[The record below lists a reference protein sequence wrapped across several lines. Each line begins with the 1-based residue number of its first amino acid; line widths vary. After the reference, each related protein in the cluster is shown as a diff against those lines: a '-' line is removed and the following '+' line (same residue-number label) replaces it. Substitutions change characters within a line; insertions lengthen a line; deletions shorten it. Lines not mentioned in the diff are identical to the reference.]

1 MPVVDLRRYQSIL
14 RELPPARREGRVREA
29 VGVALEAE
37 GLDVSIGELCHIHPG
52 RGALGADAEPIP
64 AEVVGFRGERFVLVP
79 LTDVQG
85 IGLGS
90 RVTATGHPF
99 QVPVGDAMLGRVLDG
114 LGQPIDG
121 LGPLPFQRS
130 YQPSPRPPSP
140 LGRQPISKLMPTG
153 VRAIDAAIACA
164 EGQRMGIFAGSGVGK
179 STLIG
184 MICRNIEADV
194 RVVALIGERG
204 REVRN
209 FIENDLG
216 PEGLSR
222 SVVIVSTSDQ
232 PAMLR
237 LKAAWV
243 ATAIAEY
250 FRDAGL
256 RVALMMDSVTRL
268 AMAQREIGLAAGEPP
283 TSRGY
288 TPSVFSLLPKVLE
301 RAGMGEV
308 GSITAFYTV
317 LVDGDD
323 LSEPV
328 TDAVRG
334 ILDGHIYLSR
344 DLANE
349 NHFPAIDVLGS
360 ISRVMRDIVDER
372 HYRLADDLRHIM
384 ATYHHARDMIDIG
397 AYTSGSNPMIDRAV
411 QLMGQINGFLRQAP
425 DDQTPLPA
433 ALERLEGILT
443 APAAPPVTGQL
454 GSAR

>member
-1 MPVVDLRRYQSIL
+1 MPTVNLNRYHEALS
-14 RELPPARREGRVREA
+14 ETPGARREGRVREA
-29 VGVALEAE
+29 VGIALEAE
-37 GLDVSIGELCHIHPG
+37 GLDVSIGELCHIHSRRQRSGKPG
-52 RGALGADAEPIP
+52 DEIP

-79 LTDVQG
+79 LTDVRG
-85 IGLGS
+85 IGPES
-90 RVTATGHPF
+90 RVTATGRSF
-99 QVPVGDAMLGRVLDG
+99 RVPVGDAMLGRVLDG
-114 LGQPIDG
+114 LGRPIDG
-121 LGPLPFQRS
+121 RGPLRVQHTYEPAQH
-130 YQPSPRPPSP
+130 PPSP
-140 LGRQPISKLMPTG
+140 LGRQPISRQIQTG
-153 VRAIDAAIACA
+153 VRAIDTAIACA

-194 RVVALIGERG
+194 RVIALIGERG

-216 PEGLSR
+216 PDGLAR

-243 ATAIAEY
+243 ATSIAEH

-256 RVALMMDSVTRL
+256 RTALMMDSVTRL

-323 LSEPV
+323 FTEPI

-344 DLANE
+344 ELANE

-360 ISRVMRDIVDER
+360 LSRVMRDIVEER
-372 HYRLADDLRHIM
+372 HYRLADDLRHVM

-397 AYTSGSNPMIDRAV
+397 AYSAGSNPKIDRAV
-411 QLMGQINGFLRQAP
+411 RLMGQISAFLQQTP
-425 DDQTPLPA
+425 DDLSPVSRSLD
-433 ALERLEGILT
+433 RIEGILN
-443 APAAPPVTGQL
+443 APDNAPLTTL
-454 GSAR
+454 GRPR

>member
-64 AEVVGFRGERFVLVP
+64 AEVVGCRGERSVLGP
-79 LTDVQG
+79 LSDVQG

-204 REVRN
+204 REVRD

-360 ISRVMRDIVDER
+360 ISR
-372 HYRLADDLRHIM
+372 
-384 ATYHHARDMIDIG
+384 
-397 AYTSGSNPMIDRAV
+397 
-411 QLMGQINGFLRQAP
+411 
-425 DDQTPLPA
+425 
-433 ALERLEGILT
+433 
-443 APAAPPVTGQL
+443 
-454 GSAR
+454 

>member
-1 MPVVDLRRYQSIL
+1 
-14 RELPPARREGRVREA
+14 
-29 VGVALEAE
+29 
-37 GLDVSIGELCHIHPG
+37 
-52 RGALGADAEPIP
+52 
-64 AEVVGFRGERFVLVP
+64 
-79 LTDVQG
+79 
-85 IGLGS
+85 
-90 RVTATGHPF
+90 
-99 QVPVGDAMLGRVLDG
+99 
-114 LGQPIDG
+114 
-121 LGPLPFQRS
+121 
-130 YQPSPRPPSP
+130 
-140 LGRQPISKLMPTG
+140 
-153 VRAIDAAIACA
+153 
-164 EGQRMGIFAGSGVGK
+164 MGIFAGSGVGK

-184 MICRNIEADV
+184 MICRNIEVDV

-216 PEGLSR
+216 PEGLAR

-250 FRDAGL
+250 FRDCGL

-288 TPSVFSLLPKVLE
+288 TPSVFSLLPRILE
-301 RAGMGEV
+301 RTGMGEV

-323 LSEPV
+323 LTEPV

-344 DLANE
+344 ALANE
-349 NHFPAIDVLGS
+349 SHFPAIDVLGS
-360 ISRVMRDIVDER
+360 ISRVMRDVVDER
-372 HYRLADDLRHIM
+372 HYRLSDDLRHIM
-384 ATYHHARDMIDIG
+384 AAYHHARDLIDIG
-397 AYTSGSNPMIDRAV
+397 AYTSGSNPAIDRAI
-411 QLMGQINGFLRQAP
+411 QLMGQINGFLRQTP
-425 DDQTPLPA
+425 DDPTDVRRG
-433 ALERLEGILT
+433 LERLEGILNAPET
-443 APAAPPVTGQL
+443 APVSAVEVTQ
-454 GSAR
+454 

>member
-1 MPVVDLRRYQSIL
+1 MPVIDLRRYHMALQDV
-14 RELPPARREGRVREA
+14 PDARREGRVREA
-29 VGVALEAE
+29 VGIALEAE
-37 GLDVSIGELCHIHPG
+37 GLDVSIGELCHIHPRRRNSG
-52 RGALGADAEPIP
+52 KPADEIP
-64 AEVVGFRGERFVLVP
+64 AEVVGFHGERFVLVP
-79 LTDVQG
+79 LTDVHG
-85 IGLGS
+85 IGPES
-90 RVTATGHPF
+90 RVTATGHAF
-99 QVPVGDAMLGRVLDG
+99 RVPVGDAMLGRVLDG
-114 LGQPIDG
+114 LGRPIDG
-121 LGPLPFQRS
+121 HGPLRVEDS
-130 YQPSPRPPSP
+130 YEPSNRPPSP
-140 LGRQPISKLMPTG
+140 LGRQPISQQIQTG
-153 VRAIDAAIACA
+153 VRAIDTAICCA

-194 RVVALIGERG
+194 RVIALIGERG

-216 PEGLSR
+216 PEGLAR

-323 LSEPV
+323 FSEPV

-360 ISRVMRDIVDER
+360 VSRVIRDIVDDR
-372 HYRLADDLRHIM
+372 HYRLADDLRHVM
-384 ATYHHARDMIDIG
+384 ATYRHARDMIDIG
-397 AYTSGSNPMIDRAV
+397 AYSAGSNPKIDRAV
-411 QLMGQINGFLRQAP
+411 RLMGQINGFLRQAP
-425 DDQTPLPA
+425 DDLTPVSRS
-433 ALERLEGILT
+433 LERIEGILSAPDDAPIT
-443 APAAPPVTGQL
+443 AIGQIQ
-454 GSAR
+454 

>member
-1 MPVVDLRRYQSIL
+1 MPIVDLRRYQQVM
-14 RELPPARREGRVREA
+14 RDLPPARREGRVREA

-37 GLDVSIGELCHIHPG
+37 GLDVSIGELCHIHP
-52 RGALGADAEPIP
+52 RKSAPDPTAEPIP

-79 LTDVQG
+79 LTDVHG

-90 RVTATGHPF
+90 RVTATGQAF
-99 QVPVGDAMLGRVLDG
+99 RVPVGDAMLGRVLDG

-121 LGPLPFQRS
+121 RGPLPFQHS
-130 YQPSPRPPSP
+130 YKPSMKPPSP
-140 LGRQPISKLMPTG
+140 LGRQPISNVMQTG
-153 VRAIDAAIACA
+153 VRAIDAAISCA

-216 PEGLSR
+216 PEGLAR
-222 SVVIVSTSDQ
+222 SVVIVTTSDQ

-243 ATAIAEY
+243 ATSIAEY
-250 FRDAGL
+250 FRDSGL

-288 TPSVFSLLPKVLE
+288 TPSVFSLLPRVLE

-372 HYRLADDLRHIM
+372 HYRLADDLRHVM
-384 ATYHHARDMIDIG
+384 ATYRHARDMIDIG
-397 AYTSGSNPMIDRAV
+397 AYSSGSNPMIDRAI
-411 QLMGQINGFLRQAP
+411 QLMGQINGFLRQTP
-425 DDQTPLPA
+425 DDLTELPRG
-433 ALERLEGILT
+433 LDRLEGILN
-443 APAAPPVTGQL
+443 AASTGPITPL
-454 GSAR
+454 ANLR

>member
-1 MPVVDLRRYQSIL
+1 
-14 RELPPARREGRVREA
+14 
-29 VGVALEAE
+29 
-37 GLDVSIGELCHIHPG
+37 
-52 RGALGADAEPIP
+52 
-64 AEVVGFRGERFVLVP
+64 
-79 LTDVQG
+79 
-85 IGLGS
+85 
-90 RVTATGHPF
+90 
-99 QVPVGDAMLGRVLDG
+99 
-114 LGQPIDG
+114 
-121 LGPLPFQRS
+121 
-130 YQPSPRPPSP
+130 
-140 LGRQPISKLMPTG
+140 
-153 VRAIDAAIACA
+153 
-164 EGQRMGIFAGSGVGK
+164 MGIFSGSGVGK

-184 MICRNIEADV
+184 MICRNIEVDV

-216 PEGLSR
+216 PEGLAR

-250 FRDAGL
+250 FRDSGL

-288 TPSVFSLLPKVLE
+288 TPSVFSLLPRILE
-301 RAGMGEV
+301 RTGMGEV
-308 GSITAFYTV
+308 GSITAFYSV

-323 LSEPV
+323 LTEPV

-344 DLANE
+344 ALANE

-360 ISRVMRDIVDER
+360 VSRVMRDVVDER
-372 HYRLADDLRHIM
+372 HYRLSDDLRHIM
-384 ATYHHARDMIDIG
+384 AAYHHARDLIDIG
-397 AYTSGSNPMIDRAV
+397 AYTNGSNPAIDRAI
-411 QLMGQINGFLRQAP
+411 QLMGQINGFLRQTP
-425 DDQTPLPA
+425 DDPTDA
-433 ALERLEGILT
+433 RRGLERLEGILNAPET
-443 APAAPPVTGQL
+443 APVHPVEAAQ
-454 GSAR
+454 